1 MLHTNAFGKSKAN
14 FFFTIFLQKKTK
26 NTKEKEKEIINE
38 NQNNLSLDKVTVG
51 KFFERGK
58 FSSNEQLKYKVK
70 KIHQT

>member
-14 FFFTIFLQKKTK
+14 FFFKIFLQKKAK
-26 NTKEKEKEIINE
+26 NTKEKEIINE
-38 NQNNLSLDKVTVG
+38 NQNHLSLDKVTVG